1 MRRGWVAMVAL
12 VVPLV
17 GCASPAV
24 LVDEADLDGVQSA
37 EQNTEHAIA
46 PGWTWCSAISPNV
59 NMRAPYTGSRFELED
74 GTSVGA
80 TLLDRRAEGLTA
92 TAMLQDVVDAAD
104 QCALEARPDDLGTAI
119 EPLDGLQQDAR
130 GWRTVDPEGR
140 RGEYVV
146 QPWTSGASWPTASS
160 PGPTVRRSI
169 STTSGVSPSRVPSGC
184 PRRRAD
190 PVARPTLRGALVPC
204 EAQSGGIS
212 RPRWTTEKQP

>member
-1 MRRGWVAMVAL
+1 MVAL
-12 VVPLV
+12 VAPLV
-17 GCASPAV
+17 ACASPSV

-80 TLLDRRAEGLTA
+80 TILDRRAEGLTA
-92 TAMLQDVVDAAD
+92 RAMLQDVVDAAD

-119 EPLDGLQQDAR
+119 EPLDGLQQDTR

-140 RGEYVV
+140 WGEYVV
-146 QPWTSGASWPTASS
+146 EPLDEWRLLAYGFVT
-160 PGPTVRRSI
+160 
-169 STTSGVSPSRVPSGC
+169 
-184 PRRRAD
+184 RAD
-190 PVARPTLRGALVPC
+190 RAPVDLDDLRDLAVAGAERLPAS
-204 EAQSGGIS
+204 EG
-212 RPRWTTEKQP
+212 